1 MDCTQVQSQLHRYL
15 DKELDS
21 AGVLAV
27 DQHLA
32 SCAACQKV
40 FGVHSALQG
49 AIRKHVRYHTAPD
62 SLADRVRAGIGG
74 NAERPRS
81 ASRPAW
87 RPLRIPGWLRPGGA
101 AAAGANWLQLGSALA
116 ATALVSW
123 VAAVQY
129 NTPREDEVMSEQ
141 VVSGHARAM
150 VTSRLTDVVSSD
162 QHTVK
167 PWLSSKL
174 DFSLPV
180 TDLAAAGFPL
190 VGGRVDYL
198 GGRTVA
204 ALVYRHRD
212 HVIEVFVWP
221 DRKGG
226 RTAPVH
232 AQAKQGYTLVH
243 WTDAGLAFWA
253 VSDVNPADIEAFVQ
267 AYAAAS

>member
-1 MDCTQVQSQLHRYL
+1 VDCTQVQGQLHRYL

-21 AGVLAV
+21 ASILAV

-32 SCAACQKV
+32 SCAACQKA
-40 FGVHSALQG
+40 FGVHSVLQG
-49 AIRKHVRYHTAPD
+49 AIRKHLRYHTAPD
-62 SLADRVRAGIGG
+62 SLADWVRAGIGG
-74 NAERPRS
+74 NGDRARTAR
-81 ASRPAW
+81 RPAW
-87 RPLRIPGWLRPGGA
+87 RSLQIPGWLRPGA
-101 AAAGANWLQLGSALA
+101 AAAASANWLQLGTAVA
-116 ATALVSW
+116 ATALISW

-129 NTPREDEVMSEQ
+129 TTPGEDEATAEQ

-162 QHTVK
+162 QHAVK

-180 TDLAAAGFPL
+180 TDLATAGFPL

-226 RTAPVH
+226 RGRHRGLRPGLRGRGLMTATTSAETTKAP
-232 AQAKQGYTLVH
+232 T
-243 WTDAGLAFWA
+243 
-253 VSDVNPADIEAFVQ
+253 
-267 AYAAAS
+267 